1 MKKSILMI
9 LALGAGALLN
19 AENTQNAA
27 QPAAQKPQTCTSN
40 AAKAC
45 ELTTE
50 EQAFAAKL
58 NDQNR
63 KAFADK
69 LTSEQRKAVMASTKN
84 GGNADE
90 AVSKLATPHVASAE
104 KTSPAQ
110 AKSQAK

>member
-1 MKKSILMI
+1 MI
-9 LALGAGALLN
+9 LALSAGALVN

-27 QPAAQKPQTCTSN
+27 QPAAQKPQVCTST

-69 LTSEQRKAVMASTKN
+69 LNSEQRKAVMASTKN
-84 GGNADE
+84 GGSADE
-90 AVSKLATPHVASAE
+90 AVAKLASSHVASAE
-104 KTSPAQ
+104 KANPAQ
-110 AKSQAK
+110 AKAQAK